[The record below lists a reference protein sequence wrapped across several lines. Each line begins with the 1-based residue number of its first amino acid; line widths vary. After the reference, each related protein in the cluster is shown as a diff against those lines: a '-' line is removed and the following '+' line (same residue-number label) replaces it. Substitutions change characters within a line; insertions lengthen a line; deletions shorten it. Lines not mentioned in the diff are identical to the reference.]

1 MDGRTST
8 FRSIALNLLR
18 IVAGLLFMQHG
29 AMKLFGALG
38 GVDGEGGT
46 VPVGSLF
53 WVAGVLEVFGGAAV
67 VLGLFTRVVAF
78 VLSGE
83 MAVAYFKA
91 HLPRGFW
98 PIENGGEPAVLFCFV
113 FLFLA
118 ANGGGRFS
126 LDGVFRRGRARLG
139 DEPARVEV
147 RSAAMALAIAVSA
160 LGAPLTA
167 QTGRSG
173 DPPAADATPAAPAEA
188 AAADTEAAAPTA
200 VGAVTGARAPSN
212 PAETEAFR
220 AWDAVYETF
229 RRGYREADADAVAAV
244 YADDAFYLGPGR
256 DVVRG
261 RPAILETFRPFLEG
275 APAGTYD
282 VTFEILAREVADDLG
297 YEVGFYDLRVR
308 KPDGEGRS
316 RGKFTVVW
324 KRGADGAWR
333 IQSDTYS
340 GVGED

>member
-98 PIENGGEPAVLFCFV
+98 PIENGGEPAALFCFI

-126 LDGVFRRGRARLG
+126 LDGLFRRGRARLG
-139 DEPARVEV
+139 DEPARVDV
-147 RSAAMALAIAVSA
+147 RGGAVALAVAMSA
-160 LGAPLTA
+160 LGSPLAAQAEPAGSGESSGTA
-167 QTGRSG
+167 RGG
-173 DPPAADATPAAPAEA
+173 AAAEA
-188 AAADTEAAAPTA
+188 AR
-200 VGAVTGARAPSN
+200 AVTASPAPST
-212 PAETEAFR
+212 AEEREAFA
-220 AWDAVYETF
+220 AWDAVYESF
-229 RRGYREADADAVAAV
+229 RRAYGEADAAAVAAV
-244 YADDAFYLGPGR
+244 YAEDAFYLGPGR

-261 RPAILETFRPFLEG
+261 RAAIREAFAPFLEG
-275 APAGTYD
+275 APPGTYD
-282 VTFEILAREVADDLG
+282 VTFEIVEREVSGDLG
-297 YEVGFYDLRVR
+297 YEVGRYDLRSR
-308 KPDGEGRS
+308 KAEGEGRS

-340 GVGED
+340 GLGED